1 MLFPLEVCQSYMR
14 LLICSCII
22 LQAQKDQYGEMT
34 LGQTVLE
41 KAGSLPEKKAGLARE
56 VTYNANLKR
65 GIPHRLPAHFL

>member
-22 LQAQKDQYGEMT
+22 LHAQKDQYGEMT

-41 KAGSLPEKKAGLARE
+41 KAVSLPEKKAALARE

-65 GIPHRLPAHFL
+65 GIPHRLPDHFL